1 MTVKEWLS
9 RGKMLDIEINN
20 LLREQRKA
28 FDEATRMTAKYET
41 EKIKSSN
48 ENATE
53 DRYIKYSEYADEINK
68 RIDRLYE
75 IKLQILKAIYC
86 LRNCTYRIV
95 LIKRYINF
103 DGWNKIADDMSY
115 STAQIYR
122 LHGYALQEMRR
133 KLKDESK

>member
-20 LLREQRKA
+20 LLREQQKA
-28 FDEATRMTAKYET
+28 FDEATQMTAKYEN
-41 EKIKSSN
+41 EKVKSSK
-48 ENATE
+48 ENVTE
-53 DRYIKYSEYADEINK
+53 DRYIKYAEYEKEIDE
-68 RIDRLYE
+68 RIDKLY
-75 IKLQILKAIYC
+75 KAKRQILRAIYC
-86 LRNCTYRIV
+86 VRDCTYRTL

-103 DGWNKIADDMSY
+103 DAWEKIAEDMSY